1 MKGLNTTLLLLLT
14 GLLAGIVYAS
24 TFQPSLKSALVL
36 LPVSLFIFGLLHVF
50 HLHKQSTSVFTGAAA
65 VLVFFSLGLLAQT
78 LSNPLRLPNHY
89 INQTD
94 LNADSNFVIEL
105 EERLAPGNS
114 QARFTAQVLQHN
126 TAAATGKILVTIP
139 KDSINRALDLDV
151 DNLLYVDAL
160 LQTRFP
166 VNAPYQ
172 FDYGAY
178 LKSKGIFGQ
187 IRLTK
192 DSFIKISSDA
202 NSSKFSA
209 HRFRS
214 YLKFKLNRYELSPD
228 SKAITYALLLGERQD
243 LSTQLRQ
250 SYVDAGVIHILAVSG
265 LHVGILMLIVQFLLK
280 PLGNQKKTRLLRML
294 IVLAVIWLFAI
305 LTGLSPSVL
314 RAATMFSFLQIG
326 LVYGQRRAGYN
337 ALIASALILLLINP
351 NLLLDVGFQLSY
363 TAVFF
368 IMWLYPK
375 LEMLWKPKNKILG
388 YYWQLICVSLAAQ
401 VGVLPLSLY
410 YFHQFPGLF
419 LIANLVVLPVLGF
432 ILIYGILILI
442 LALPE
447 WLPKLMVDA
456 YDFILRLLNNSIG
469 LISQA
474 DYFIFKSI
482 YFPLALIPTTYLL
495 VFGLGKLTE
504 KFNFKNVSRFLIAG
518 AIFPLVLLALKLKQQ
533 NEFHVLNSYRSTSL
547 ANVDEANNLSL
558 YLNSKTIDTSRI
570 IKGFKEN
577 LQIKKIS
584 IQPLKSIY
592 NTPEGPLLIID
603 SLAIYQL
610 KELQPKYILLTQSP
624 KVNLDRLIAYFPKA
638 ILIADASNYRS
649 YVKRWEATCE
659 KRKIPFHSTY
669 EKGFYS
675 LD

>member
-36 LPVSLFIFGLLHVF
+36 LPVSLLIFGLLHVF

-151 DNLLYVDAL
+151 GNLLYVDAL

-214 YLKFKLNRYELSPD
+214 YLKSKLNHYELSPD

-243 LSTQLRQ
+243 LSPQLRQ

-375 LEMLWKPKNKILG
+375 LETVWKPKNKILG

-482 YFPLALIPTTYLL
+482 YFPLALIPSTYLL
-495 VFGLGKLTE
+495 VFGLGKITE

-533 NEFHVLNSYRSTSL
+533 NEFYILNSYRSTSL

-624 KVNLDRLIAYFPKA
+624 KVNLDRLIAYFPQA

-649 YVKRWEATCE
+649 YVKRWKATCE